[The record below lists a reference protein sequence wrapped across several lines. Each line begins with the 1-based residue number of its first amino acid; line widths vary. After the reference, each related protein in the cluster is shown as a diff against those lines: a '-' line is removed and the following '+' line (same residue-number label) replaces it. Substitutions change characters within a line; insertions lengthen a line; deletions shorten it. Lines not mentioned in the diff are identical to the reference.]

1 MRVSAYDVQVQGA
14 GVLELD
20 NGATLTADVVN
31 SGTLRPGGTRVAGGT
46 IAGNYTQTATGTL
59 EQVRFSQRGVVVAEH
74 ARCWAKAQVTF
85 EPLHYLALL
94 ERKPGALDHAKPL
107 AGVLLVTFAVTMLST
122 GAIGVAIERLSLR
135 PLRGVKGPAAMIT
148 TIGISYILFNVIL
161 LSCGAEAKNY
171 PNPMPTVRFNIGGAV
186 LDLRVVLIWIVAI
199 VLMGGLYLFVQK
211 SRIGKA
217 MRATAANR
225 TLARNCG
232 IRTGQVITT
241 TWALTG
247 ALCGL
252 AGTVFAIDA
261 GSFDAT
267 STDVFLVLILAA
279 VFLGGP
285 GQPYGAMLG
294 ALVIGLAAEI
304 SAAFIPA
311 DYKYVIGFAA
321 LLIMLGVRPTG
332 LLGERL

>member
-1 MRVSAYDVQVQGA
+1 MTVFIASIGFGLVTAAVLAIASVGFTLQFGVTDVLNLAYSAVMILGAFLAYLLNSHGVSIWLGLLVAIAASSVVSVLLNSVVYTPFQRRGA
-14 GVLELD
+14 SPITMVIVSLGMTLIIEFGI
-20 NGATLTADVVN
+20 GA
-31 SGTLRPGGTRVAGGT
+31 VAGGVPVSYSMGNGPT
-46 IAGNYTQTATGTL
+46 FSVGAFTLTGVQLAVIAIAVIVML
-59 EQVRFSQRGVVVAEH
+59 GVH
-74 ARCWAKAQVTF
+74 
-85 EPLHYLALL
+85 ALL
-94 ERKPGALDHAKPL
+94 RYTKL
-107 AGVLLVTFAVTMLST
+107 
-122 GAIGVAIERLSLR
+122 
-135 PLRGVKGPAAMIT
+135 
-148 TIGISYILFNVIL
+148 
-161 LSCGAEAKNY
+161 
-171 PNPMPTVRFNIGGAV
+171 
-186 LDLRVVLIWIVAI
+186 
-199 VLMGGLYLFVQK
+199 
-211 SRIGKA
+211 GKA

-232 IRTGQVITT
+232 IRTGRVITA

-294 ALVIGLAAEI
+294 ALVIGLATEV

-311 DYKYVIGFAA
+311 DYKYVVAFVA
-321 LLIMLGVRPTG
+321 LLVVLGVRPTG
-332 LLGERL
+332 LLGERT